1 MDVGL
6 VEMKAHRGVF
16 KDFLGF
22 LELSKNLSGFE
33 A

>member
-1 MDVGL
+1 MDVAL
-6 VEMKAHRGVF
+6 VEMNRGVI